1 MKAFAITD
9 VGRARLMNQD
19 FVYCSQKP
27 VGSLP
32 NIFIV
37 ADGMG
42 GHKAGDMASSFTV
55 ETFIKIVEASDEK
68 NQITLID
75 ETIRTVN
82 DKLIQKSKESEDYEG
97 MGTTLVVATIIGNV
111 LHVANVGDSRL
122 YVMSEELQQITRDHS
137 LVEEMIALGELE
149 RKHARTHEQKNIIT
163 RAIGGSGVVMADFFT
178 IDIKPGDRIIMC
190 SDGLTN
196 MIEDDEIAQIVKNNI
211 SVEDAAVALL
221 KTANSNGGKD
231 NISIII
237 IEP

>member
-9 VGRARLMNQD
+9 VGQARLMNQD

-27 VGSLP
+27 VGNLP
-32 NIFIV
+32 NVFIV

-55 ETFIKIVEASDEK
+55 KTFIEMVEASDEK

-75 ETIRTVN
+75 ETIKSVN
-82 DKLIQKSKESEDYEG
+82 EKLIQKAKESEDYEG

-196 MIEDDEIAQIVKNNI
+196 MIEDDEIAQIVKSNI
-211 SVEDAAVALL
+211 SVEDAAVELL

>member
-9 VGRARLMNQD
+9 VGQARLMNQD

-42 GHKAGDMASSFTV
+42 GHKAGDMASSFAV
-55 ETFIKIVEASDEK
+55 ETFIKILEDSDEK

-75 ETIRTVN
+75 ETIKTVN
-82 DKLIQKSKESEDYEG
+82 EKVIEKAKESEDYEG
-97 MGTTLVVATIIGNV
+97 MGTTFVVATIIGSV

-122 YVMSEELQQITRDHS
+122 YVINEDLQQITRDHS
-137 LVEEMIALGELE
+137 LVEEMIALGEIE
-149 RKHARTHEQKNIIT
+149 RKDARTHEQKNIIT
-163 RAIGGSGVVMADFFT
+163 RAIGGSGSVMADFFSV
-178 IDIKPGDRIIMC
+178 DIKPGDRIVLC

-196 MIEDDEIAQIVKNNI
+196 MVEDEEIGQIVKNNVN
-211 SVEDAAVALL
+211 VEAAAVELL
-221 KTANSNGGKD
+221 KTANENGGID
-231 NISIII
+231 NISVII